1 MTRTRIIAAGT
12 LVVAAAA
19 LPAFGSATAGPSGT
33 MHLVLRE
40 DKANTK
46 QLDLG
51 RKGDSAGDEI
61 LLSSTARAH
70 GKVVG
75 RTEAVCVLQ
84 DLRYFG
90 FSCDGSLM
98 LSGGVITFEGSAL
111 GKKLPDVGRT
121 SLPGGEH
128 YAITGGTGAYRGASG
143 EVRLHG
149 PEKAE
154 RADIRFS

>member
-1 MTRTRIIAAGT
+1 MTRTRIVAAGT

-19 LPAFGSATAGPSGT
+19 LPAIAAPSTPRT
-33 MHLVLRE
+33 MHVVLRE

-61 LLSSTARAH
+61 ILSSTARAH

-84 DLRYFG
+84 DKRYFA
-90 FSCDGSLM
+90 FSCSGSLI
-98 LSGGVITFEGSAL
+98 LGDGVLTFAGSAL
-111 GKKLPDVGRT
+111 GAKLPDVGRT
-121 SLPGGEH
+121 ALPGGEH

-154 RADIRFS
+154 RAEITFS